1 MTVVESRQVN
11 FSVANSSFMH
21 FGRNRRR
28 GNTRDMVVKIVE
40 VAAEADLLPLLC
52 TCTFFVAEFR

>member
-1 MTVVESRQVN
+1 MGLNIEIGHVDAHIGLTL
-11 FSVANSSFMH
+11 SS
-21 FGRNRRR
+21 

>member
-1 MTVVESRQVN
+1 MGLNIEIGHVDAHIGLTLS
-11 FSVANSSFMH
+11 A
-21 FGRNRRR
+21 

-52 TCTFFVAEFR
+52 TCTFFVAEFISCILII